1 MEQQLDLETMQAAA
15 KGIGYIGHPLR
26 LRILEYLDINGWSSV
41 SAITKGLGE
50 DQITVSQN
58 LKKMRD
64 ADLVKTQRKGIFVYY
79 GLSGEYPA
87 SVFVCLR
94 KLFGYMTDNFAYL
107 ADGCKAPLPVD
118 FLTMTANHIKLFA
131 LIDKIRILEY
141 LTLFGESCVS
151 DIVNG
156 TGIEQMKVSQYLKR
170 LRDESFVKARK
181 EGRFVFY
188 EITNGI
194 HKTIIKC
201 IHRKFGANE
210 NPI

>member
-1 MEQQLDLETMQAAA
+1 MEKQLDFETMQAAA

-79 GLSGEYPA
+79 GLNGEYPA

-131 LIDKIRILEY
+131 HIDKIRILEY

-194 HKTIIKC
+194 HKTIITC
-201 IHRKFGANE
+201 IHRKFGGKV
-210 NPI
+210 